1 MSSASMLASS
11 VAAPAATRF
20 GKKAQGVSA
29 RKAISR
35 VPVGGHKV
43 QVRLLSSRISIHP
56 PPAAVSPPRG
66 SVARAARRGR
76 AIARRFNVVVVVA
89 RRLGRIPARVTR
101 LRPTPRPAARTS
113 PPRIPRYLDTSADK
127 FLGTAEDRPRRARA
141 SGPGSPPRA
150 PFAHTQFLTYSP
162 RPSPIIRPRPR
173 LRSSCPP
180 RAPRRRPS

>member
-1 MSSASMLASS
+1 MLASILTATRS
-11 VAAPAATRF
+11 STPAVTRF

-43 QVRLLSSRISIHP
+43 QVRLSSRLPGFPSI

-101 LRPTPRPAARTS
+101 LRPTPRPPARTS

-127 FLGTAEDRPRRARA
+127 FLGTAEDRPRA
-141 SGPGSPPRA
+141 PRSR
-150 PFAHTQFLTYSP
+150 T
-162 RPSPIIRPRPR
+162 
-173 LRSSCPP
+173 RSS
-180 RAPRRRPS
+180 